1 MLEVKIELC
10 LLAYLFE
17 VHINLQYSFIQ
28 QTLRHHQREAATIEV
43 VLRGSVD
50 GLAADV
56 GEVAHVVGHGGDS
69 IARSLQIKLDVLD
82 QILNW
87 EYDTFVKFCRAKIV
101 PY

>member
-1 MLEVKIELC
+1 MSLH
-10 LLAYLFE
+10 AFLFE
-17 VHINLQYSFIQ
+17 VNINLQYSFIQ

-50 GLAADV
+50 GMAADV
-56 GEVAHVVGHGGDS
+56 GEVAHFVGHRGAS
-69 IARSLQIKLDVLD
+69 IVGSLQIKLDIFY

>member
-1 MLEVKIELC
+1 MS
-10 LLAYLFE
+10 LLAFLFK
-17 VHINLQYSFIQ
+17 VNINLQYSFIQ

-43 VLRGSVD
+43 VLRVSVD

-56 GEVAHVVGHGGDS
+56 GEVPHVVGHGGAS
-69 IARSLQIKLDVLD
+69 VVRRLQIKLDIFY

>member
-1 MLEVKIELC
+1 MSLH
-10 LLAYLFE
+10 AFLFE
-17 VHINLQYSFIQ
+17 VNINLQYSFIQ
-28 QTLRHHQREAATIEV
+28 QTLGHHQREAATIEI
-43 VLRGSVD
+43 VLRVSVD

-56 GEVAHVVGHGGDS
+56 GEVAHVVGHGGAS
-69 IARSLQIKLDVLD
+69 VVRSLQIKLDIFD